1 MVTSSA
7 ALPQRRPVEFRSRIC
22 QVTGLRV
29 DLAAERLITA
39 NAATAVVFL
48 LVGGLMALFV
58 SMTRWPAVGL
68 LSGHPE
74 LYYRALTAH
83 GMNMLVYWI
92 IFFEVAGLYFGSA
105 VALNARLVTPA
116 AAWLA
121 YGLMVA
127 GALLGNGVVASG
139 QADVMWDAYVPLKA
153 PPAFYLSY
161 ILFALG
167 ALLACGVFFATVV
180 VARAERRYEG
190 SVPLVTFGLAT
201 AAIIAVVTLLG
212 GVVTFVPA
220 FFWSLGLMPED
231 PEVYRLTL
239 WLLGH
244 GTQQINLAAMVT
256 VWYLLAYITVGA
268 TPVNEKLSRF
278 AFLLYILTINLGSVH
293 HLLVDPGLTRAFKF
307 WNTSYA
313 MYSAVLGS
321 MIHAFSIPAAIE
333 VAQRAKGYTRGV
345 FEWLRRAPWGEPGF
359 SATVLSM
366 LIFGFIGG
374 ITGVVFGHAQISII
388 HHNTLDI
395 PGHFHATVVGGT
407 TLAFMG
413 LTYYLLPLIARRKVA
428 GWRLARLQ
436 PYLYGIG
443 VALLSL
449 GMINAGAE
457 YGVPRR
463 VSSLTY
469 QGALVP
475 VHFPGGAYVS
485 LDVAG
490 IGALLALLG
499 GVLYV
504 GIAVATLLGG
514 ERIPASTRPVSA
526 AADPPAGHTG
536 APLRIPGTLALVS
549 LFLVTFAAVWAGNLV
564 VLSHVWRVQ

>member
-1 MVTSSA
+1 MATDSV
-7 ALPQRRPVEFRSRIC
+7 ALPLRRPAEFRSRIC

-29 DLAAERLITA
+29 DLAAERLITV

-48 LVGGLMALFV
+48 LVGGLMAGFV

-74 LYYRALTAH
+74 LYYRVLTAH

-105 VALNARLVTPA
+105 PVLNARLVTPGL
-116 AAWLA
+116 AWLA

-127 GALLGNGVVASG
+127 GALLGNVVALSG

-167 ALLACGVFFATVV
+167 ALLACSVFFATVV
-180 VARAERRYEG
+180 VARAEGRYRG

-212 GVVTFVPA
+212 GVFTFLPA
-220 FFWSLGLMPED
+220 FFWSLGLMQED

-244 GTQQINLAAMVT
+244 GTQQINLAAMVS

-268 TPVNEKLSRF
+268 TPINEKLSRF
-278 AFLLYILTINLGSVH
+278 AFVLYILTINLGSVH
-293 HLLVDPGLTRAFKF
+293 HLLVDPGLTRAFKY

-321 MIHAFSIPAAIE
+321 MIHAFSIPAPIE
-333 VAQRAKGYTRGV
+333 VAQRAKGCTRGV
-345 FEWLRRAPWGEPGF
+345 FEWLRRAPWGEPRF

-374 ITGVVFGHAQISII
+374 ITGVTFGHAQISII

-413 LTYYLLPLIARRKVA
+413 LTYYLLPLIARRKVV
-428 GWRLARLQ
+428 GRRLATLQ
-436 PYLYGIG
+436 PYLYGVG

-469 QGALVP
+469 QGAAVP
-475 VHFPGGAYVS
+475 VHFPAGAYLS

-490 IGALLALLG
+490 IGAILALLG
-499 GVLYV
+499 GILYV

-514 ERIPASTRPVSA
+514 ERIPASERPVA
-526 AADPPAGHTG
+526 TAADPPTSLPAAAH
-536 APLRIPGTLALVS
+536 RVPGTMVLVS
-549 LFLVTFAAVWAGNLV
+549 LFLVVFAAVWVGNLV
-564 VLSHVWRVQ
+564 VLSGVWRVQ

>member
-48 LVGGLMALFV
+48 LVGG
-58 SMTRWPAVGL
+58 

-244 GTQQINLAAMVT
+244 GTQQINLAAM
-256 VWYLLAYITVGA
+256 
-268 TPVNEKLSRF
+268 
-278 AFLLYILTINLGSVH
+278 
-293 HLLVDPGLTRAFKF
+293 
-307 WNTSYA
+307 
-313 MYSAVLGS
+313 
-321 MIHAFSIPAAIE
+321 
-333 VAQRAKGYTRGV
+333 
-345 FEWLRRAPWGEPGF
+345 
-359 SATVLSM
+359 
-366 LIFGFIGG
+366 
-374 ITGVVFGHAQISII
+374 
-388 HHNTLDI
+388 
-395 PGHFHATVVGGT
+395 
-407 TLAFMG
+407 
-413 LTYYLLPLIARRKVA
+413 
-428 GWRLARLQ
+428 
-436 PYLYGIG
+436 
-443 VALLSL
+443 
-449 GMINAGAE
+449 
-457 YGVPRR
+457 
-463 VSSLTY
+463 
-469 QGALVP
+469 
-475 VHFPGGAYVS
+475 
-485 LDVAG
+485 
-490 IGALLALLG
+490 
-499 GVLYV
+499 
-504 GIAVATLLGG
+504 
-514 ERIPASTRPVSA
+514 
-526 AADPPAGHTG
+526 
-536 APLRIPGTLALVS
+536 
-549 LFLVTFAAVWAGNLV
+549 
-564 VLSHVWRVQ
+564 